1 MNSKLKNSLSGLA
14 VVAAFVLGALV
25 VGEPIDDAAAAA
37 PVTAD
42 AADASP
48 EAERAEALLRASRV
62 KLDLTLPYAALP
74 RLLPRRGS
82 CSWA

>member
-1 MNSKLKNSLSGLA
+1 MISKLKNSLSGLA
-14 VVAAFVLGALV
+14 VVAAFVIGALV
-25 VGEPIDDAAAAA
+25 VGEPIDGAVDAAVAA
-37 PVTAD
+37 PVTAE

-48 EAERAEALLRASRV
+48 EANRAEAVLRASRV

-82 CSWA
+82 

>member
-25 VGEPIDDAAAAA
+25 VGEPIDGANAATA
-37 PVTAD
+37 VTAE
-42 AADASP
+42 AVEPSV

-82 CSWA
+82 